1 MRTKKIVTFILAVA
15 MLLGILAGCTG
26 TTQETEAPASTA
38 PETTAEAAAQD
49 TPEAQEPEAEAAES
63 EVPQE
68 PAYFPLEETE
78 TITFWTAYPPIGITP
93 EEYLIY
99 TEAQERLNVK
109 LEFTSENLL
118 TASEKFNLMIASNE
132 YPDIINYFNNYYTSS
147 AETAYEEE
155 VVMDLTDIIDEYA
168 PDYQRVRTATESLAE
183 DTLDGGMVLEF
194 YMIHSGERTA
204 DFGPAVRK
212 DWLNDLGL
220 EAPETYDDWHDVITA
235 FKNSYGATM
244 ALPSTGTVQGSFL
257 AAGYDITLPSYSS
270 GVSDGFFMKDD
281 EFHYGP
287 YEDSLKD
294 YLTMMHQWYE
304 EGLIYPD
311 FYSDTNG
318 NSTTSGLITNSTCGL
333 FWLSAAYITE
343 YEAQM
348 GMSDV
353 ILPISDAVKEE
364 GQVTHMTSSD
374 NSPMGSL
381 VISTGCRDV
390 ELAVR
395 FMNWWYTDEGTVLA
409 NYGVEGLTFEYGENG
424 EILWGD
430 LITNNSELST
440 DGALALY
447 TASRDSMPYVY
458 DDTKYDTLYAAVQV
472 EAGKIW
478 MNNDDGAYTLPSDFE
493 FDKQEE
499 ALVLMGDIAT
509 YVSESVLQFIIGD
522 RDLDEFDAYIEN
534 LKALG
539 IEDVLEA
546 YTNQYRES
554 L

>member
-1 MRTKKIVTFILAVA
+1 MQTKKLVTFILAAA
-15 MLLGILAGCTG
+15 MLLSILAGCSS
-26 TTQETEAPASTA
+26 TTRETEVPASSATEPTTVQSEAPA
-38 PETTAEAAAQD
+38 E
-49 TPEAQEPEAEAAES
+49 EAAES
-63 EVPQE
+63 QEVEDEPSQE
-68 PAYFPLEETE
+68 AAYFPLEETQ

-147 AETAYEEE
+147 AETAYEEAI
-155 VVMDLTDIIDEYA
+155 VMDLTDVIAEYA
-168 PDYQRVRTATESLAE
+168 PDYQRIRTSTESLAE
-183 DTLDGGMVLEF
+183 DTLDGGMVLQF

-204 DFGPAVRK
+204 DFGPAVRQ

-220 EAPETYDDWHDVITA
+220 DAPETYDDWYDVLTA
-235 FKNSYGATM
+235 FKTNYGATM
-244 ALPSTGTVQGSFL
+244 ALPATGTVQGSFL
-257 AAGYDITLPSYSS
+257 AAGYDITMPSYGSS
-270 GVSDGFFMKDD
+270 VSDGFFLKDGQ
-281 EFHYGP
+281 FHYGP
-287 YEDSLKD
+287 YEDNLKD
-294 YLTMMHQWYE
+294 YLTMMCQWYE

-311 FYSDTNG
+311 FYSDNNG
-318 NSTTSGLITNSTCGL
+318 NSTTSGLITNNTCGI

-348 GMSDV
+348 GMSDI

-364 GQVTHMTSSD
+364 GQVTHMTSND
-374 NSPMGSL
+374 NDPIGCL
-381 VISTGCRDV
+381 VITTGCRDL

-424 EILWGD
+424 EILWSE
-430 LITNNSELST
+430 LITDNTELST

-493 FDKQEE
+493 FDKQED

-509 YVSESVLQFIIGD
+509 YVNESILQFIIGD
-522 RDLDEFDAYIEN
+522 RDLAEFDAYLEN

-546 YTNQYRES
+546 YTNQYKES

>member
-1 MRTKKIVTFILAVA
+1 MQTKKLITFVLAIA
-15 MLLGILAGCTG
+15 MLLGILAGCAG
-26 TTQETEAPASTA
+26 TPQETEAPASAA
-38 PETTAEAAAQD
+38 PETTTAPAETTADA
-49 TPEAQEPEAEAAES
+49 PEAEAEAE
-63 EVPQE
+63 EAPQE
-68 PAYFPLEETE
+68 PAYFPLEETRD
-78 TITFWTAYPPIGITP
+78 ITFWTAYPPIGITP
-93 EEYLIY
+93 EEYLIF

-155 VVMDLTDIIDEYA
+155 VVMDLTDVIAEYA
-168 PDYQRVRTATESLAE
+168 PDYQRARTATESLAE
-183 DTLDGGMVLEF
+183 DTLDGGMVLQF

-220 EAPETYDDWHDVITA
+220 EAPETYDDWHDVLTT
-235 FKNSYGATM
+235 FKDNYGATM

-270 GVSDGFFMKDD
+270 GISDGFFMKD
-281 EFHYGP
+281 EQFHYGP

-294 YLTMMHQWYE
+294 YLTMMRQWYE

-318 NSTTSGLITNSTCGL
+318 NSTTSGLITNGTCGL

-343 YEAQM
+343 YETQM

-353 ILPISDAVKEE
+353 ILPISDAVKEK

-424 EILWGD
+424 EILWSD

-440 DGALALY
+440 DGALGLY
-447 TASRDSMPYVY
+447 TASRDSMPYIY
-458 DDTKYDTLYAAVQV
+458 DDTKYDTLYAPVQV

-509 YVSESVLQFIIGD
+509 YVSESILQFIIGD
-522 RDLDEFDAYIEN
+522 RDLSDFDAYLDN

-539 IEDVLEA
+539 IEQVLED
-546 YTNQYRES
+546 YTNQYKES